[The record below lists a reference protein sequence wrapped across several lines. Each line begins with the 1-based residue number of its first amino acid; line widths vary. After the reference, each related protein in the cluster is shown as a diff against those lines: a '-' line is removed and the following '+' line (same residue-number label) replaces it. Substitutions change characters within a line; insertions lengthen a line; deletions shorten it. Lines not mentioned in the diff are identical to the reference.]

1 MNNEWLKEMITV
13 GMYLLP
19 EAMRNNADELTIKVE
34 PEYQWVKVEASNK
47 EETVTA
53 THWAM
58 IKRTDI
64 TRHVNSNKNAPQ
76 EMASFHRGTGISIS
90 KESIT

>member
-19 EAMRNNADELTIKVE
+19 EALRNNASELTIKVE
-34 PEYQWVKVEASNK
+34 PEFQWVKVEASNE
-47 EETVTA
+47 EETVIA

-64 TRHVNSNKNAPQ
+64 TRRVNSNKNAPQ
-76 EMASFHRGTGISIS
+76 DAATSTGASN
-90 KESIT
+90 K